1 MSKLLY
7 PYGGKSVLFI
17 VQVVADEQIM
27 AYLASIFNSTV
38 RDGGLFTNTIEWGHI
53 DDAIRW
59 VVKMKLPF
67 EDFYRILAK
76 EEAYKEAGWDSA
88 NIIALQKLRDFDDNE
103 ERKDHY
109 NLTKLALIKK
119 AHGMSWPAP
128 KRLG

>member
-1 MSKLLY
+1 ML
-7 PYGGKSVLFI
+7 
-17 VQVVADEQIM
+17 QVVADKQIM

-76 EEAYKEAGWDSA
+76 EEAYKEAGFDSA
-88 NIIALQKLRDFDDNE
+88 NINALQKLRDFDDNE
-103 ERKDHY
+103 DRKDHY
-109 NLTKLALIKK
+109 NLTKLALIKDAPGK
-119 AHGMSWPAP
+119 SWLTSQ
-128 KRLG
+128 RFS